1 MASVFL
7 PDIGQHSK
15 AQKELFQSCV
25 IGLGMMGDS
34 DEDPIDQEIRKALAA
49 VSEHSAD
56 PQAKHF
62 SMIAMAQVG
71 GRVGSGA
78 GDKEKGIAEMRKELL
93 QQLARGRGG
102 VKQWAGLAIGVLE
115 RALADAGR
123 TVNTDSAT
131 ALRSEVKDAK
141 SSLDIGAFSIGAGVM
156 GDLEAKEVLLA
167 KLDTTR
173 DPPARG
179 FVAVSLGL
187 LGAREA
193 VEPIQEVVKSS
204 KFQPDLLK
212 SAAIGLGLLGDKNL
226 VPELITMLD
235 QARGL
240 ASQASIASALGFIGD
255 VRSIDPLIAMLK
267 DAEKTGQAR
276 GFAAVA
282 LGIVADKEPLPWNSK
297 ISININYRANTQTLT
312 DSEQGTGILD
322 IL

>member
-1 MASVFL
+1 
-7 PDIGQHSK
+7 
-15 AQKELFQSCV
+15 
-25 IGLGMMGDS
+25 
-34 DEDPIDQEIRKALAA
+34 
-49 VSEHSAD
+49 
-56 PQAKHF
+56 
-62 SMIAMAQVG
+62 
-71 GRVGSGA
+71 
-78 GDKEKGIAEMRKELL
+78 MRKELL

-123 TVNTDSAT
+123 TVNTDSTT

-226 VPELITMLD
+226 
-235 QARGL
+235 
-240 ASQASIASALGFIGD
+240 ALTL
-255 VRSIDPLIAMLK
+255 S
-267 DAEKTGQAR
+267 
-276 GFAAVA
+276 AAVA
-282 LGIVADKEPLPWNSK
+282 I
-297 ISININYRANTQTLT
+297 
-312 DSEQGTGILD
+312 GILARYGPGQSRAD
-322 IL
+322 LVRTTVRAGVVEAGEIILVIAAGGALGAVLRQAGMAELAAATVPAQRILLLPIAWGVTALVRIAQGSATVAMITADRLMS